1 MAKDIDE
8 GSKKNGGARRQTGS
22 TKRAKHR
29 KISAASAE
37 RKREAGM
44 IRLSLW
50 VPSSCADK
58 LRRFANGLQE
68 SRPTDSSADVRVEE
82 LTFATKAVLPAPP
95 RRKRKTQ
102 PCDDRQL
109 DLFGPREASQVP

>member
-8 GSKKNGGARRQTGS
+8 DSKKNGGARKQIGS
-22 TKRAKHR
+22 SKRAKHR

-50 VPSSCADK
+50 VPTVCADD
-58 LRRFANGLQE
+58 LRRFANSLQE
-68 SRPTDSSADVRVEE
+68 SRPTDRSSDVLVEE
-82 LTFATKAVLPAPP
+82 PKIAARAVIPAPP

-109 DLFGPREASQVP
+109 DLFGPQQAGRVQ

>member
-8 GSKKNGGARRQTGS
+8 GSKKNGGARKQTGS

-50 VPSSCADK
+50 VPTSCADD
-58 LRRFANGLQE
+58 LRRFANSLQE
-68 SRPTDSSADVRVEE
+68 SGALNRSTGVPVEE
-82 LTFATKAVLPAPP
+82 PTFATRAVIAAPP
-95 RRKRKTQ
+95 RRMGKPR
-102 PCDDRQL
+102 PGDDRQL
-109 DLFGPREASQVP
+109 DLFGPRAACQVP

>member
-8 GSKKNGGARRQTGS
+8 GSKKNGGARKQTGS

-29 KISAASAE
+29 KVSAASAE
-37 RKREAGM
+37 RKREAGL

-50 VPSSCADK
+50 VPTSCADD
-58 LRRFANGLQE
+58 LRRFANSLQE
-68 SRPTDSSADVRVEE
+68 SGALNRSTGVPVEE
-82 LTFATKAVLPAPP
+82 PTFATRAIIAAPP
-95 RRKRKTQ
+95 WRKRKTQ

-109 DLFGPREASQVP
+109 DLFGPQEAGKLQ